1 MGEKGGLFKGLAIL
15 GAVVLALACCGML
28 LTLCERPA
36 AAMERCAGV
45 VCKLRSGCWP
55 REPDTGAY
63 HWDAMVFGLEQGEL
77 GCAGHSKTL
86 TLRDWR
92 GRKYDLQIMEL
103 TDRRTEEGAVL
114 WFRTRDFRMTG
125 TP

>member
-45 VCKLRSGCWP
+45 VCKLRGGCWP
-55 REPDTGAY
+55 RNPTTGTFVAIK
-63 HWDAMVFGLEQGEL
+63 GLVRGAFA
-77 GCAGHSKTL
+77 CAGHSKVL
-86 TLRDWR
+86 VLRNWR
-92 GRKYDLQIMEL
+92 GHPYELSLMEL
-103 TDRRTEEGAVL
+103 PGMHDAKGEML
-114 WFRTRDFRMTG
+114 WYRLSDFRLAG